1 MPSAPDAKFQYVAGY
16 CGEHRFA
23 LEQRSPI
30 TATPW
35 ISSIMPGAAKFDT
48 VISALAGKLPSG
60 NISRRIATKRS
71 PLRGS
76 LINTVSRG
84 RGNSTKKPRGGGA
97 DLLSRTCLVR
107 ASCPHASRM
116 RGRPTLLN
124 FRKYCYSPP
133 SSCVFAPTRKNA
145 RGRAGLDFLSKRG
158 LSAGLRESPRV
169 ARVRTGRSAFNFA
182 NDGDQVFGDGLIYGC
197 RKPNA
202 QAFTDCVRN
211 QIACRTRR
219 VSRWHDPHGI
229 VLMPV
234 PSSSR
239 TVVLA
244 YRQPPSGAMVALS
257 VRLFRLEFNFTQ
269 GTGVPATA
277 SPKRVVQ
284 KRSPHPDG
292 ARTGAS
298 RVWCRG
304 TRYRTHR
311 GMLVWP
317 FPAY

>member
-1 MPSAPDAKFQYVAGY
+1 LFGSRELSPRLPYARQTYSFELSKVLLFTAIKL
-16 CGEHRFA
+16 RF
-23 LEQRSPI
+23 
-30 TATPW
+30 
-35 ISSIMPGAAKFDT
+35 
-48 VISALAGKLPSG
+48 
-60 NISRRIATKRS
+60 
-71 PLRGS
+71 
-76 LINTVSRG
+76 
-84 RGNSTKKPRGGGA
+84 
-97 DLLSRTCLVR
+97 R
-107 ASCPHASRM
+107 A
-116 RGRPTLLN
+116 N
-124 FRKYCYSPP
+124 Q
-133 SSCVFAPTRKNA
+133 KNA

-292 ARTGAS
+292 AKDGAS
-298 RVWCRG
+298 QVWHLSSNEDH
-304 TRYRTHR
+304 TRSGHGRDGVR
-311 GMLVWP
+311 LSSGRL
-317 FPAY
+317 